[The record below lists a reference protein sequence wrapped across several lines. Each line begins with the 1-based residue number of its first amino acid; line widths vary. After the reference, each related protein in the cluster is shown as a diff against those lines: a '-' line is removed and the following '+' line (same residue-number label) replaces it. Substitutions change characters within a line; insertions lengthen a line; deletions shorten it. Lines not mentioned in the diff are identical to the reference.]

1 MNQDRDFNDY
11 DPSGPIY
18 NDFYGY
24 SIECEPL
31 TEYSIAEIQA
41 ESHQPQIWNNNCHSS
56 HIEDARIMRCKPDK
70 GKDHLIGFQTITPV
84 LINHHE
90 DPCLLDSGA
99 SCSIISNQ
107 LLLKILP
114 DWESSLM
121 PITHA
126 RFHSCS
132 DQLKALGIIELAHMF
147 PHTRGSVRIVAEFVV
162 MEIARMQY
170 LILGNDYQS
179 LYGFDITN
187 SKERYFT
194 IGNENKKKKFS
205 FRSDFQKKTPISSE
219 ISALNKSDPQ
229 MDKFVQE
236 ELSDAK
242 VYDKLTLDQKKS
254 LFTTL
259 FNNKAAFADTTHPL
273 GAVKGHEVHI
283 KLTTERPYPPLLRRP
298 PYPASPKSREALE
311 EHIEELV
318 RLEVLRKVGHKEV
331 VEITTPVIIA
341 WHNGKSRMVGDYR
354 ALNTYTAADRY
365 AIPKISETLTNL
377 AKAKFLTS
385 MDVLK
390 VFHQNVIAP
399 ESRKYLRIICHKGIY
414 EYLRM
419 PFGIK
424 NAPSH
429 FQRMMDIE
437 FRRELA
443 EKWVIIY
450 IDDIVI
456 MSNTWEE
463 HLHMIDRI
471 LKIVINMNMKISL
484 KKCNFGFHQIKAL
497 GHVVSGIAIGID
509 QNKVAEVL
517 QKPTPT
523 NQKEIQ
529 SFLGFAGYYRQH
541 IDKFA
546 EIARPLTELQIG
558 DCV

>member
-1 MNQDRDFNDY
+1 
-11 DPSGPIY
+11 
-18 NDFYGY
+18 
-24 SIECEPL
+24 
-31 TEYSIAEIQA
+31 
-41 ESHQPQIWNNNCHSS
+41 
-56 HIEDARIMRCKPDK
+56 
-70 GKDHLIGFQTITPV
+70 
-84 LINHHE
+84 
-90 DPCLLDSGA
+90 
-99 SCSIISNQ
+99 
-107 LLLKILP
+107 
-114 DWESSLM
+114 
-121 PITHA
+121 
-126 RFHSCS
+126 
-132 DQLKALGIIELAHMF
+132 
-147 PHTRGSVRIVAEFVV
+147 
-162 MEIARMQY
+162 MENARMQY

-194 IGNENKKKKFS
+194 IGNENKRKKFS
-205 FRSDFQKKTPISSE
+205 FRSDFQEKTPVSSE
-219 ISALNKSDPQ
+219 ISSLNKSDPQ

-259 FNNKAAFADTTHPL
+259 FSNKAAFSDTTHPL

-298 PYPASPKSREALE
+298 PYPASPKSREALD

-318 RLEVLRKVGHKEV
+318 RLNVLRKVGHNEV

-341 WHNGKSRMVGDYR
+341 WHNGKARMVGDFR

-365 AIPKISETLTNL
+365 PIPKISETLTNL

-390 VFHQNVIAP
+390 GFHQNVIAP

-443 EKWVIIY
+443 EKWVIMY
-450 IDDIVI
+450 IDDIII

-463 HLHMIDRI
+463 HLLRIERI

-509 QNKVAEVL
+509 QNKVAAVL
-517 QKPTPT
+517 QKPTPV
-523 NQKEIQ
+523 NKKEIQ
-529 SFLGFAGYYRQH
+529 SFLGFAGY
-541 IDKFA
+541 
-546 EIARPLTELQIG
+546 
-558 DCV
+558 